1 MDGPKIYTFYIVYS
15 SSSSGDKQ
23 QIDIK
28 YKISPA
34 CLAKYKI
41 YRDCGRGQRE
51 RAIYRVCTAPVPA
64 PAPPPVVGKSHV
76 LATTAA
82 RATVLLWWY
91 SGGTQGYSRLCT
103 HGGTPGG
110 QCGAAVF
117 RLLSTVSSANL
128 SHVVNTIISQA
139 ATRAWRRD
147 QTGNKVSGCIP
158 HFPHTGDNLVMG
170 SRVRR

>member
-1 MDGPKIYTFYIVYS
+1 MGINSKLTLS
-15 SSSSGDKQ
+15 
-23 QIDIK
+23 IK
-28 YKISPA
+28 YLRRVSRSI
-34 CLAKYKI
+34 KYI
-41 YRDCGRGQRE
+41 AIVAGGSVRE
-51 RAIYRVCTAPVPA
+51 QFIEC
-64 PAPPPVVGKSHV
+64 
-76 LATTAA
+76 A
-82 RATVLLWWY
+82 RHLSQPQHRHLLWESLTCWRPPRRGPRCY
-91 SGGTQGYSRLCT
+91 SGVLRGTQGYSRLCT

-158 HFPHTGDNLVMG
+158 YFPHTGDNLVMG